1 MHQYIENMEYKLLK
15 KAYKIDFNKIEEGY
29 LASEVMCVADSRSK
43 AKSVLLK
50 KIRWE
55 DWKTKYDNEDIT
67 YLNIPVIRYPE
78 ADQYEFEGQCLSI
91 SKIDDILIG
100 RVRSKDLNDILEN
113 ELITHCYIKKH
124 GSYYKP
130 NHCGYTER
138 IIDAGIYDKQDA
150 VDCARSCRDLIII
163 PIDIKEHNKIFF
175 DKISELEAKIL

>member
-1 MHQYIENMEYKLLK
+1 MEYKLVN

-29 LASEVMCVADSRSK
+29 LASEVSCVAESRSK
-43 AKSVLLK
+43 AKSKLLS
-50 KIRWE
+50 KIKWE
-55 DWKTKYDNEDIT
+55 DWKLKYSDEDIT
-67 YLNIPVIRYPE
+67 YLNIPVVRYPE
-78 ADQYEFEGQCLSI
+78 ADQYEFEGQCLSLW
-91 SKIDDILIG
+91 KIQDILNERLRIAI
-100 RVRSKDLNDILEN
+100 LNNILVN
-113 ELITHCYIKKH
+113 DLITHCYIKKH

-150 VDCARSCRDLIII
+150 VDCAKSCRDLIII